1 MILLAMRQSALAVGL
16 TALLLASPVAG
27 AATSLCEG
35 AERVIFACRVGAKLV
50 SLCEAPTT
58 GEGVGLLQYRIGR
71 PGRMLEMRYPAATD
85 SDPAFRAGSTTLAG
99 GGGAWVEFNRGRYRY
114 VVYSF
119 LIHGKG
125 EVAGVAV
132 EAEGT
137 RLATLRCRGP
147 AISELGPD
155 YFTAAGLVASSGEF
169 LP

>member
-1 MILLAMRQSALAVGL
+1 MRQPALAVGL
-16 TALLLASPVAG
+16 ATLLLASPVAG
-27 AATSLCEG
+27 AATSLCQES
-35 AERVIFACRVGAKLV
+35 ERVIFACRVGAKLV
-50 SLCEAPTT
+50 SLCEVQAA
-58 GEGVGLLQYRIGR
+58 GDGVGSLQYRIGR

-85 SDPAFRAGSTTLAG
+85 SDLAFRAGSTMLAG

-119 LIHGKG
+119 LMRGKS

-132 EAEGT
+132 EAEGA

-147 AISELGPD
+147 VISELGPD
-155 YFTAAGLVASSGEF
+155 YFTAAGLAASSGEF

>member
-1 MILLAMRQSALAVGL
+1 MRQHALAVGL
-16 TALLLASPVAG
+16 SALVLASPVAG

-50 SLCEAPTT
+50 SLCEAQTA
-58 GEGVGLLQYRIGR
+58 GEGLGSLQYRIGR

-119 LIHGKG
+119 LMRGKG

-132 EAEGT
+132 EAEGA

-155 YFTAAGLVASSGEF
+155 YFTAASLAASSGEF

>member
-71 PGRMLEMRYPAATD
+71 PGRMLEMRYPEATD
-85 SDPAFRAGSTTLAG
+85 SDPDFRAGRTTLAG
-99 GGGAWVEFNRGRYRY
+99 GGGALQALHDTGLDGQRMLRRTRQFVRCGGPLGLTAEVQCPGQAQRRQVPAVTFAEAAQ
-114 VVYSF
+114 VV
-119 LIHGKG
+119 
-125 EVAGVAV
+125 
-132 EAEGT
+132 
-137 RLATLRCRGP
+137 
-147 AISELGPD
+147 
-155 YFTAAGLVASSGEF
+155 
-169 LP
+169 